1 MKQSKRLLCVLIAM
15 VMMLSCFTVGVS
27 AYKTSYTT
35 CEYSSVKKPV
45 FTKEQAGSALLDYL
59 DDEVFAGLD
68 VNFDLSILSLHIH
81 IYSLDSLFDS
91 VKDIVNHTLYKT
103 FNFGDIEKMNFSVP
117 KNSDI
122 RRTSKNMTDL
132 QVFGYFLQF
141 LQQNASPL
149 YKLADNSLDLGII
162 DNFFNMREK
171 VPMLNDLHGYINE
184 MVYKA
189 LFDPDGVGFEV
200 GGYYDNL
207 DNMLNEFIN
216 NRLIKFVGDMLAK
229 SDGTNAFADF
239 LGLATNEDGTLKDY
253 IALVDLLP
261 SLKTSI
267 GNYVDITSVGTYDL
281 IESIF
286 DALIDDIVVKF
297 AGELILDALKIDPED
312 TTADTSYINIAI
324 GLFVTN
330 ESMGLPEDAAQEE
343 MIAKFLESQGVENPT
358 APKPIDKINVTLKYI
373 LKEGL
378 TQYIYFQDDG
388 NGGKYLTLEPT
399 FVSKLA
405 DYVKTLLPII
415 GSVWKDAPELSNEE
429 LDALDTMNDEQTFA
443 FLLKFLLE
451 ALVDGVEFSENCN
464 SIRELATFTLLDV
477 LKDLYPDVEFED
489 LMAPKDENGNY
500 IGSQYNPSTD
510 WCLDLAAALIDYY
523 LVGEFGMETVN
534 SDPTQI
540 TFDAELNAAFDFFL
554 TKYAKLFNLGSY
566 ANSTDIWA
574 KAYYSINQV
583 IPLTN
588 ICYGVE
594 NSKDGLREI
603 VMDKLINPILNFDIN
618 TVLSL
623 IGRRASTP
631 TLTASLDK
639 PLTQI
644 VTNLLARV
652 INGVFQLPHYETAG
666 TTDNAAQLA
675 LIIPYSYTKLDQI
688 TTNIN
693 TDGVNNGTGLKNTVK
708 MLLSYLTNITGAG
721 SLCDTSLDLIAE
733 LIGVIDVDTYDYV
746 TVDYNT
752 NHPTGETYSISEL
765 RTIYDELALTGN
777 EGLQYYDDN
786 YEYFHMVDFA
796 PWAYLAFKSTL
807 SKAGGLLSQYDA
819 AKEGNGEFPT
829 RSDITFYC
837 YSLRVYKD
845 LLLGNQTYKST
856 YQLNKVLAP
865 LGTVQYTDNLNP
877 DGTKKYT
884 DRTWNAYWNAYQFA
898 VKVMNEYQQHV
909 NAGTVM
915 DYRQSKIN
923 TARRQLSKTYNALKD
938 YIGLADYTQLDG
950 QIDRVANLFP
960 PSRYTS
966 ESVQDVVDAYKDARS
981 LDRDYDQDS
990 QKLVDNFYK
999 RLYNAIEKLVSIPS
1013 IEFYN
1018 YGDNTYN
1025 QNIDERYNY
1034 AIGFDETF
1042 WTELDQ
1048 SDFGGLDGFQ
1058 DYFSI
1063 YYGYSGDGDIR
1074 LSPTKHGAGTGSK
1087 LQIVED
1093 PFGEAIL
1100 KNEYTLVMFGDVNG
1114 DGKIDGQDA
1123 VVLKAYASLMLDP
1136 ELTAAYITY
1145 AGDLN
1150 FDGNIGNSDV
1160 KSVENAGVGR
1170 EKINQAPS
1178 ECIGK
1183 YVSFVDLANGVTA

>member
-15 VMMLSCFTVGVS
+15 VMLLSCFTVGVS
-27 AYKTSYTT
+27 EYKTSYTT

-59 DDEVFAGLD
+59 DDQVFAGLD
-68 VNFDLSILSLHIH
+68 VNFDLSALSLHIH

-91 VKDIVNHTLYKT
+91 VRDIVNHTLYKT

-117 KNSDI
+117 KNTDI
-122 RRTSKNMTDL
+122 RRTSKNMSDL
-132 QVFGYFLQF
+132 QVFGYLLQF

-162 DNFFNMREK
+162 DNFFDMREK

-189 LFDPDGVGFEV
+189 LFDSTGAGFEV
-200 GGYYDNL
+200 GGKYDNL

-239 LGLATNEDGTLKDY
+239 LGLAKNEDGTLKDY

-267 GNYVDITSVGTYDL
+267 GDYIDITSVGTYDL

-297 AGELILDALKIDPED
+297 AGKLILDALKIDPED
-312 TTADTSYINIAI
+312 TAADTSYINIAI
-324 GLFVTN
+324 SLFVTN

-358 APKPIDKINVTLKYI
+358 APKPIDKVNVTLKYI
-373 LKEGL
+373 LKEGI
-378 TQYIYFQDDG
+378 TKYIYFQDDG

-489 LMAPKDENGNY
+489 LMSPKDENGNY
-500 IGSQYNPSTD
+500 ISSQYNPSTD

-534 SDPTQI
+534 EDPTQI

-554 TKYAKLFNLGSY
+554 TKYSKLFNLGSY

-574 KAYYSINQV
+574 KVYYSVNQV

-603 VMDKLINPILNFDIN
+603 VMDKLINPILDFDIN

-631 TLTASLDK
+631 TLKASLDK

-644 VTNLLARV
+644 VTNLLARL

-666 TTDNAAQLA
+666 TTDNATQLA

-693 TDGVNNGTGLKNTVK
+693 TDGANNGTGLKNTVK

-733 LIGVIDVDTYDYV
+733 LIGVIDTDVYDYV

-765 RTIYDELALTGN
+765 RAIYDELALTGN

-796 PWAYLAFKSTL
+796 PWAYLEFKSTL
-807 SKAGGLLSQYDA
+807 GKAGGLLSQYDA

-865 LGTVQYTDNLNP
+865 LGTVQYSDNLNA

-898 VKVMNEYQQHV
+898 VKVMGEYQQHV
-909 NAGTVM
+909 NNGTIM

-923 TARRQLSKTYNALKD
+923 TARRQLSKAYHALKD

-960 PSRYTS
+960 PSRYTA
-966 ESVQDVVDAYKDARS
+966 ESVQAVVEAYKAARS

-999 RLYNAIEKLVSIPS
+999 NLYNSIEKLVSIPS

-1058 DYFSI
+1058 DYFAS

-1114 DGKIDGQDA
+1114 DGNIDGQDA

>member
-1 MKQSKRLLCVLIAM
+1 
-15 VMMLSCFTVGVS
+15 
-27 AYKTSYTT
+27 
-35 CEYSSVKKPV
+35 
-45 FTKEQAGSALLDYL
+45 
-59 DDEVFAGLD
+59 
-68 VNFDLSILSLHIH
+68 
-81 IYSLDSLFDS
+81 
-91 VKDIVNHTLYKT
+91 
-103 FNFGDIEKMNFSVP
+103 MNFSVP
-117 KNSDI
+117 KNTDI
-122 RRTSKNMTDL
+122 RRTSKNMSDL
-132 QVFGYFLQF
+132 QVFGYLLQF

-162 DNFFNMREK
+162 DNFFDMREK

-189 LFDPDGVGFEV
+189 LFDSTGAGFEV
-200 GGYYDNL
+200 GGKYDNL

-239 LGLATNEDGTLKDY
+239 LGLAKNEDGTLKDY

-267 GNYVDITSVGTYDL
+267 GDYIDITSVGTYDL

-286 DALIDDIVVKF
+286 DELIYVIVVKF
-297 AGELILDALKIDPED
+297 AGELIVDALKIDPED
-312 TTADTSYINIAI
+312 TAADTSYINIAI
-324 GLFVTN
+324 SLFVTN

-343 MIAKFLESQGVENPT
+343 MIAKFLESQGVANPT
-358 APKPIDKINVTLKYI
+358 APKPIDKVNVTLKYI
-373 LKEGL
+373 LKEGI
-378 TQYIYFQDDG
+378 TKYIYFQDDG

-415 GSVWKDAPELSNEE
+415 GSFWKDAPELSNEE

-489 LMAPKDENGNY
+489 LMSPKDENGNY
-500 IGSQYNPSTD
+500 ISSQYNPSTD

-534 SDPTQI
+534 EDPTQI

-554 TKYAKLFNLGSY
+554 TKYSKLFNLGSY

-574 KAYYSINQV
+574 KVYYSVNQV

-603 VMDKLINPILNFDIN
+603 VMDKLINPILDFDIN

-631 TLTASLDK
+631 TLKASLDK

-644 VTNLLARV
+644 VTNLLARL

-666 TTDNAAQLA
+666 TTDNATQLA
-675 LIIPYSYTKLDQI
+675 LIIPYSYTRLDQI

-693 TDGVNNGTGLKNTVK
+693 TDGANNGTGLKNTVK

-733 LIGVIDVDTYDYV
+733 LIGVIDTDVYDYV

-765 RTIYDELALTGN
+765 RAIYDELALTGN

-796 PWAYLAFKSTL
+796 PWAYLEFKSTL
-807 SKAGGLLSQYDA
+807 GKAGGLLSQYDA

-865 LGTVQYTDNLNP
+865 LGTVQYSDNLNA

-898 VKVMNEYQQHV
+898 VKVMGEYQQHV
-909 NAGTVM
+909 NNGTIM

-923 TARRQLSKTYNALKD
+923 TARRQLSKAYHALKD

-960 PSRYTS
+960 PSRYTP
-966 ESVQDVVDAYKDARS
+966 ESVKVVVEAYKEARS

-999 RLYNAIEKLVSIPS
+999 NLYNSIEKLVSIPS

-1058 DYFSI
+1058 DYFAS

-1114 DGKIDGQDA
+1114 DGNIDGQDA

>member
-1 MKQSKRLLCVLIAM
+1 
-15 VMMLSCFTVGVS
+15 
-27 AYKTSYTT
+27 
-35 CEYSSVKKPV
+35 
-45 FTKEQAGSALLDYL
+45 
-59 DDEVFAGLD
+59 
-68 VNFDLSILSLHIH
+68 
-81 IYSLDSLFDS
+81 
-91 VKDIVNHTLYKT
+91 
-103 FNFGDIEKMNFSVP
+103 
-117 KNSDI
+117 
-122 RRTSKNMTDL
+122 
-132 QVFGYFLQF
+132 
-141 LQQNASPL
+141 
-149 YKLADNSLDLGII
+149 
-162 DNFFNMREK
+162 
-171 VPMLNDLHGYINE
+171 
-184 MVYKA
+184 
-189 LFDPDGVGFEV
+189 
-200 GGYYDNL
+200 
-207 DNMLNEFIN
+207 
-216 NRLIKFVGDMLAK
+216 MLAK

-239 LGLATNEDGTLKDY
+239 LGLAKNEDGTLKDY

-267 GNYVDITSVGTYDL
+267 GDYIDITSVGTYDL

-297 AGELILDALKIDPED
+297 AGALILDALKIDPED
-312 TTADTSYINIAI
+312 TAADTSYINIAI
-324 GLFVTN
+324 SLFVTN

-343 MIAKFLESQGVENPT
+343 MIAKFLESQGVANPT
-358 APKPIDKINVTLKYI
+358 APKPIDKVNVTLKYI
-373 LKEGL
+373 LKEGI
-378 TQYIYFQDDG
+378 TKYIYFQDDG

-489 LMAPKDENGNY
+489 LMSPKDENGNY
-500 IGSQYNPSTD
+500 ISSQYNPSTD

-534 SDPTQI
+534 EDPTQI

-554 TKYAKLFNLGSY
+554 TKYSKLFNLGSY

-574 KAYYSINQV
+574 KVYYSVNQV

-603 VMDKLINPILNFDIN
+603 VMDKLINPILDFDIN

-631 TLTASLDK
+631 TLKASLDK

-644 VTNLLARV
+644 VTNLLARL

-666 TTDNAAQLA
+666 TTDNATQLA
-675 LIIPYSYTKLDQI
+675 LIIPYSYTRLDQI

-693 TDGVNNGTGLKNTVK
+693 TDGANNGTGLKNTVK

-733 LIGVIDVDTYDYV
+733 LIGVIDTDVYDYV

-765 RTIYDELALTGN
+765 RAIYDELALTGN

-796 PWAYLAFKSTL
+796 PWAYLEFKSTL
-807 SKAGGLLSQYDA
+807 GKAGGLLSQYDA

-865 LGTVQYTDNLNP
+865 LGTVQYSDNLNA

-898 VKVMNEYQQHV
+898 VKVMGEYQQHV
-909 NAGTVM
+909 NNGTIM

-923 TARRQLSKTYNALKD
+923 TARRQLSKAYHALKD

-960 PSRYTS
+960 PSRYTA
-966 ESVQDVVDAYKDARS
+966 ESVQAVVEAYKAARS

-999 RLYNAIEKLVSIPS
+999 NLYNSIEKLVSIPS

-1058 DYFSI
+1058 DYFAS

-1114 DGKIDGQDA
+1114 DGNIDGQDA